1 MVQIVE
7 LTGTTDALGALT
19 LNGAATDKVV
29 GKFIETI
36 VYDWSD
42 GDTGADI
49 VVTMENGAAT
59 QAIMTKANL
68 GVADATFYPRTLGN
82 KVADGS
88 AFTDPATRIFCVGTP
103 KIVVSSGGNAK
114 TLRFLLYFSDE

>member
-1 MVQIVE
+1 MEIVE
-7 LTGTTDALGALT
+7 LTGTTDGAGALT
-19 LNGAATDKVV
+19 LTGASRIS
-29 GKFIETI
+29 GKFMETI

-49 VVTMENGAAT
+49 VVTMQNGAAT

-88 AFTDPATRIFCVGTP
+88 AFTDPATKMFCVGTP
-103 KIVVSSGGNAK
+103 KIVVAAGGATK
-114 TLRFLLYFSDE
+114 TLRFLMFFSDE